1 MIRESIFLSISA
13 NKQKRNKNNI
23 SSNSLQTKK
32 NGTNHTLNFEKKRQ
46 ALTNFKFEHLST
58 KSIKVLS
65 IWNDHV
71 SFVTPYN

>member
-32 NGTNHTLNFEKKRQ
+32 NGTNHTLNFEKKR
-46 ALTNFKFEHLST
+46 
-58 KSIKVLS
+58 
-65 IWNDHV
+65 
-71 SFVTPYN
+71 